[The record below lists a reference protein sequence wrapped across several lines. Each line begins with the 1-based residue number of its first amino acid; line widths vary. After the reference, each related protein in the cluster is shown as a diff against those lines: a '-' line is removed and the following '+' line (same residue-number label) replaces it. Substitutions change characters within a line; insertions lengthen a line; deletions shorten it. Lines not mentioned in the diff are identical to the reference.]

1 MEKKYFTQNPKTKTV
16 TVDLSVKQPTAADEK
31 MVEMLLKAGY
41 VLRMKKEANENT
53 KITSADITEALKN
66 DKEAITTYEKK
77 KKEHGFFGARKWY
90 IENYLNKEDSKK
102 DKEIDKKENS
112 KEDKKENTK

>member
-1 MEKKYFTQNPKTKTV
+1 MNMEKKYFTQNAKTKTV
-16 TVDLSVKQPTAADEK
+16 TVDMKVNPTAADEK

-53 KITSADITEALKN
+53 KITNVDITEALKN

-90 IENYLNKEDSKK
+90 IENYLNK
-102 DKEIDKKENS
+102 
-112 KEDKKENTK
+112 KENTK

>member
-1 MEKKYFTQNPKTKTV
+1 MSMEKKYFTQNPKTKTV
-16 TVDLSVKQPTAADEK
+16 IVDMKVKPTAADEK

-41 VLRMKKEANENT
+41 VLKMKKEANENT
-53 KITSADITEALKN
+53 KITNVDITEALKN

-90 IENYLNKEDSKK
+90 IENYLNK
-102 DKEIDKKENS
+102 
-112 KEDKKENTK
+112 KENTK

>member
-16 TVDLSVKQPTAADEK
+16 IVDMKVKPTAADEK

-53 KITSADITEALKN
+53 KITNVDITEALKN

-77 KKEHGFFGARKWY
+77 KKEYGFFGARKWY
-90 IENYLNKEDSKK
+90 IENYLNK
-102 DKEIDKKENS
+102 
-112 KEDKKENTK
+112 KENTK

>member
-1 MEKKYFTQNPKTKTV
+1 MSMEKKYFTQNPKTKTV
-16 TVDLSVKQPTAADEK
+16 IVDMKVKPTAADEK

-53 KITSADITEALKN
+53 KITNADITEALKN

-90 IENYLNKEDSKK
+90 IENYLNK
-102 DKEIDKKENS
+102 
-112 KEDKKENTK
+112 KENTK